1 MRVLHR
7 SHRGLPRV
15 GGGAVVPA
23 GARAGGAPA
32 GARAIVAVLAA
43 VAVIVAAAGLAAC
56 GSGAPTANGRLDVVA
71 GENVWGDIAAQIGGA
86 RVQVTSLISDPNA
99 DPHLYQSS
107 ASGALAMARARV
119 AIENGAGYD
128 DFMGDLLSASGG
140 HPRVV
145 DVQQV
150 LGAQGGDVNPHFWY
164 DLPRVPLVARAIA
177 QALTAADPAGAAAY
191 RAGLARFDAGLH
203 PVLAVVAAIR
213 AADAGQPVGY
223 TERVPGYLLAEA
235 GLVVVS
241 PPGFAAAIENGNEPS
256 AGDTQAMQTLIAAHK
271 LRLLLY
277 NTQVTSAVTQR
288 MRTLATQAGIPVV
301 GVSEMLPAAD
311 RSFQAWQLRQA
322 TAILRALGG

>member
-1 MRVLHR
+1 VL
-7 SHRGLPRV
+7 L
-15 GGGAVVPA
+15 AVVA
-23 GARAGGAPA
+23 V
-32 GARAIVAVLAA
+32 VA
-43 VAVIVAAAGLAAC
+43 AAAGLAAC
-56 GSGAPTANGRLDVVA
+56 GSGAAVANGRLDVVA

-128 DFMGDLLSASGG
+128 DFMGHLLSASGG

-150 LGAQGGDVNPHFWY
+150 LGAQGGGVNPHFWY

-191 RAGLARFDAGLH
+191 RAGLARFDTGLR
-203 PVLAVVAAIR
+203 PALAVVAAIK
-213 AADAGQPVGY
+213 AAYAGQPVGY
-223 TERVPGYLLAEA
+223 TERVPGYLLADA

-256 AGDTQAMQTLIAAHK
+256 AGDTQAMQTLISAHK
-271 LRLLLY
+271 MRLLLY
-277 NTQVTSAVTQR
+277 NTQATSAVTQR
-288 MRTLATQAGIPVV
+288 MRTLAAQAGIPVV

-311 RSFQAWQLRQA
+311 RTFQAWQLRQA
-322 TAILRALGG
+322 SAMLRALGG